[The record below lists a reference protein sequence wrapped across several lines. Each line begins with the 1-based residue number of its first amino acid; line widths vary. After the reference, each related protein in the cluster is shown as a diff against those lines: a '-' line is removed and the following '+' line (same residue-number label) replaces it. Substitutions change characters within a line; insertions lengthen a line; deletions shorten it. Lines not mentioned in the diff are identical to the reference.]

1 MNLLKVLFVSWSIG
15 AGLPYLNEIDISYQA
30 KCLSMSVIYL
40 IVAVFCYHYIAIELK
55 LKNNINAYIIS
66 ALCFCMVITSWFN
79 YVFVIPDVYYM
90 LIEARRGDGLSWKNI
105 YKTVEIIALLT
116 VGRNGFINIYN
127 WFICG
132 SRRHSVII
140 KHNSTH
146 NTGI

>member
-1 MNLLKVLFVSWSIG
+1 MNLLIVLILSCATGF
-15 AGLPYLNEIDISYQA
+15 GLDYLKYADIEYQA
-30 KCLSMSVIYL
+30 NRL
-40 IVAVFCYHYIAIELK
+40 IMAVSFLIMAVFCYYFFLKELK
-55 LKNNINAYIIS
+55 LKARIDVYLIS
-66 ALCFCMVITSWFN
+66 ALCVCMIISSWFN
-79 YVFVIPDVYYM
+79 FLFVSVDIYYM
-90 LIEARRGDGLSWKNI
+90 LFEAKRGDGLSWKNI

-116 VGRNGFINIYN
+116 VGRNGLINIYN